1 VKITKRIPITTIKN
15 NGIKVLNLLV
25 FNFKIIF
32 VSKYTDKDSGIIN
45 EIIEIIGT
53 SPNIEKKNRY
63 IEIDKTGEKIIEKD
77 FPHKN
82 PV

>member
-1 VKITKRIPITTIKN
+1 MPITTIKN
-15 NGIKVLNLLV
+15 NGTRVLNLLI
-25 FNFKIIF
+25 FNFMIIL

-45 EIIEIIGT
+45 ESIEIIGT
-53 SPNIEKKNRY
+53 SPNIEKKNIY
-63 IEIDKTGEKIIEKD
+63 IEIDKTEEKIIEKD